1 MVDLKNIILTKPTED
16 LERILSPFIEE
27 QFPSFVRRDYRK
39 LVLFLKAYYEWSESK
54 GNPGYVLSNLDTI
67 YDIDRSLEEFYSHFK
82 STYLEGFPDVLATN
96 ISGRKPNKNTLLKH
110 IRDFYGN
117 KGTESAYKFLFRV
130 LYDSDV
136 EFYYPKEDI
145 LKTSDGRWIEKL
157 SIKTTSSNGSVLFS
171 AKGTSVYQYI
181 GNALVASADIDTVV
195 QYNQDGYEITE
206 FFLKNLVGNFVNS
219 NPVSFSIGGQQYTE
233 TLYSVLSEFFIQTP
247 GSNFRVGDKV
257 FITDTKG
264 TGFSAFI
271 EQTGLGGTI
280 KKIGVKNSGI
290 NYFNTVTV
298 SFISDTGTLNSAV
311 VIAKPT
317 AVTRYPGFY
326 TNNSGKLSSTK
337 KIQDGNYYQDFSYV
351 LKTSVSLDTYFSI
364 LKDLV
369 HPAGT
374 KMFGSILVKDAI
386 DNTTTTSTQGVVF
399 RDPIIGNYTPYT
411 SGTTLDLRNNGRTGG
426 AGWCGAEGDL
436 YPLGYNPYIGST
448 SEVGPSG
455 KTAPLG
461 TLFYGTS
468 LGYTYCIVPEGGRT
482 AHDPL
487 GAPLGST
494 TAWFRGKE
502 TALTPEGMRGL
513 VLWLKPENIGV
524 CGAVVD
530 GASVDVWRDASSSQN
545 HAVPPTWDKWTAVSY
560 ITETVNGSAWN
571 REARSTNPVT
581 KIKFTGTGLCGGFT
595 FGRLF
600 MMGLNQ
606 DPSTN
611 TSYSS
616 IDYAWYRNGNYPEY
630 PTGVRRIQIY
640 ESQKLVYNL
649 NTSPA
654 DSDDAV
660 YEIEYTEPN
669 IVYRLNDTPI
679 RSVYAGYGLT
689 FYIDSSFYNAHSGGV
704 SGITGTSI
712 TLLEASFKGNPVV
725 PSWVTS
731 TGITAIN
738 YAGVTVDKLRP
749 TLAINDYGIAGAT
762 GVSFNG
768 GLIVSPKTL
777 WSQGAATNLVL
788 WSEDFSVPFPNGW
801 QTTGISYASEYGP
814 FEDDD
819 KKTKTAFTIYPASF
833 NLGGYDPGIGIV
845 ASLVNG
851 VDVSGGLAYSVY
863 FKPGTYS
870 TPSFR
875 MRDNTN
881 SVNTLTAT
889 INVSGSSISSI
900 TIQRLG
906 LATASNSRV
915 RVYPVKNG
923 WYRLEMVVD
932 GGGFASNCNNVTVYN
947 VYTGGSAYTLNQT
960 TSIWGAQLNTGT
972 YAKQY
977 VKTSGAVAS
986 GSAKSI
992 DYLDGSAL
1000 LPVVPGGTFES
1011 MLTGQH
1017 LNLTRPLVL
1026 TKDMDAFIV
1035 FRNSVESAGRN
1046 TGLINSSRLLSDTF
1060 FSGSEDYI
1068 VSTRGWNTVDRN
1080 PATAFSSGYYAVT
1093 GNVYR
1098 YYPSTSSLLFRPW
1111 NSYPTSS
1118 VSVQNRG
1125 VIGYDPHVS
1134 NFHVGRVIGEVSR
1147 DTSNILYAYHNGDR
1161 ATNTSP
1167 TTGRGIATWTD
1178 NSITELPTP
1187 VSGVTIDIGRIGAY
1201 VFISVSS
1208 SNPFGTTAWVS
1219 GVTTNQAAS
1228 GSFMGILNEV
1238 IVFDRKL
1245 QEEERQ
1251 QVYGYLARKY
1261 KMDTKLPDS
1270 YYLAHASGYEKG
1282 LTYWQIAHHPNSK
1295 NLLTVPAGISFTGIT
1310 ITNFLNM
1317 PETIYKSK
1325 GTVLSGGTV
1334 LTGDTYGYLEN
1345 TGA

>member
-233 TLYSVLSEFFIQTP
+233 TLYSVLSEFFIQTS

-374 KMFGSILVKDAI
+374 NMFGSILVKDAI

-494 TAWFRGKE
+494 TAWFGGKE

-524 CGAVVD
+524 CGAVVN
-530 GASVDVWRDASSSQN
+530 GASMNVWLDASPSKN
-545 HAVPPTWDKWTAVSY
+545 NAVPPKWDKWT
-560 ITETVNGSAWN
+560 T
-571 REARSTNPVT
+571 
-581 KIKFTGTGLCGGFT
+581 
-595 FGRLF
+595 
-600 MMGLNQ
+600 
-606 DPSTN
+606 DP
-611 TSYSS
+611 
-616 IDYAWYRNGNYPEY
+616 A
-630 PTGVRRIQIY
+630 
-640 ESQKLVYNL
+640 
-649 NTSPA
+649 
-654 DSDDAV
+654 
-660 YEIEYTEPN
+660 
-669 IVYRLNDTPI
+669 
-679 RSVYAGYGLT
+679 
-689 FYIDSSFYNAHSGGV
+689 
-704 SGITGTSI
+704 
-712 TLLEASFKGNPVV
+712 
-725 PSWVTS
+725 
-731 TGITAIN
+731 
-738 YAGVTVDKLRP
+738 YAGVTIDKLRP
-749 TLAINDYGIAGAT
+749 TLVINDGGIIGAT
-762 GVSFNG
+762 GISFDG
-768 GLIVSPKTL
+768 GVIFSPHTV
-777 WSQGAATNLVL
+777 WSEAGNATNGSGYSAGYTLG
-788 WSEDFSVPFPNGW
+788 N
-801 QTTGISYASEYGP
+801 GISFAPGKTGESLLVGRHFYLSRPLEVVGDADIFLVFRPQIDSFLYGSGFVCSGICFSNENNFNDTIVFSRSWNYA
-814 FEDDD
+814 D
-819 KKTKTAFTIYPASF
+819 KDSSVQSIYYSIGADGTKRYLSPNSPVNATGLFGFTPW
-833 NLGGYDPGIGIV
+833 
-845 ASLVNG
+845 
-851 VDVSGGLAYSVY
+851 
-863 FKPGTYS
+863 
-870 TPSFR
+870 
-875 MRDNTN
+875 
-881 SVNTLTAT
+881 
-889 INVSGSSISSI
+889 GSSIS
-900 TIQRLG
+900 
-906 LATASNSRV
+906 
-915 RVYPVKNG
+915 
-923 WYRLEMVVD
+923 
-932 GGGFASNCNNVTVYN
+932 
-947 VYTGGSAYTLNQT
+947 T
-960 TSIWGAQLNTGT
+960 TSLSDR
-972 YAKQY
+972 K
-977 VKTSGAVAS
+977 
-986 GSAKSI
+986 
-992 DYLDGSAL
+992 
-1000 LPVVPGGTFES
+1000 
-1011 MLTGQH
+1011 
-1017 LNLTRPLVL
+1017 
-1026 TKDMDAFIV
+1026 FIV
-1035 FRNSVESAGRN
+1035 
-1046 TGLINSSRLLSDTF
+1046 
-1060 FSGSEDYI
+1060 
-1068 VSTRGWNTVDRN
+1068 
-1080 PATAFSSGYYAVT
+1080 
-1093 GNVYR
+1093 
-1098 YYPSTSSLLFRPW
+1098 
-1111 NSYPTSS
+1111 
-1118 VSVQNRG
+1118 
-1125 VIGYDPHVS
+1125 YDPHVS
-1134 NFHVGRVIGEVSR
+1134 GACMGMIIGEAQR
-1147 DTSNILYAYHNGDR
+1147 DDIGVLYAYVNGDR
-1161 ATNTSP
+1161 ATNYSKS
-1167 TTGRGIATWTD
+1167 TGLYISSVSAI
-1178 NSITELPTP
+1178 SVSESPTP
-1187 VSGVTIDIGRIGAY
+1187 VCGVTLSIGRFGA
-1201 VFISVSS
+1201 IARSTVSS
-1208 SNPFGTTAWVS
+1208 NNPFGDSSWVS
-1219 GVTTNQAAS
+1219 SAITNTPYGFRGV
-1228 GSFMGILNEV
+1228 LNEV
-1238 IVFDRKL
+1238 VVFDRKL

-1251 QVYGYLARKY
+1251 QIYGYLARKY